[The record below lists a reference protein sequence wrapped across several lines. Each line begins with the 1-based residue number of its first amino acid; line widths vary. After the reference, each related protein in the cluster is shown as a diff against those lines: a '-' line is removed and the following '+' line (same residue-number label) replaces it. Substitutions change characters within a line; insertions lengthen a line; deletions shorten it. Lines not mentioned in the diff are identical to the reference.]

1 MSEREK
7 VRKIYVATVLLFMFT
22 AVSVIAAEPITIE
35 DARSLALANSSSLA
49 KFNLSLESARLDD
62 KTRVYGVLPSVS
74 LGMSASGQLWG
85 EPAFAD
91 SLRTGASFSVSQ
103 RLFDGGKNGYLKAIN
118 AINAEA
124 IRQDALAAYFTV
136 LDAAD
141 NAYYELLKAEAAAET
156 ARAALETA
164 ALALSMAELR
174 LQSGMISRGEHLKA
188 LADQGTRE
196 TALNRALRNLSVSRE
211 TLKNITGLAEI
222 PGLQAIDFD
231 SYEGLIGFLSALPE
245 DSIAVL
251 TEKFSAAAKG
261 NNPGLLKSSLQL
273 QAAER
278 SVGLAKK
285 DYLPSLNA
293 SVSAGINY
301 SADGGLCYSGGGLSV
316 SGSIPLDYWVIGTAV
331 EKKRLAQTEAALNYR
346 DAENAFGVDI
356 QTALL
361 DLTGYALAAQS
372 ARRADEYA
380 RQNYEY
386 NLELYRLSQAS
397 VSALSD
403 AMAQAVSSHSERIA
417 AEYGLLDGLS
427 KLRSLGAFASEDE
440 VIDLL
445 MQNRSAP

>member
-1 MSEREK
+1 
-7 VRKIYVATVLLFMFT
+7 MF
-22 AVSVIAAEPITIE
+22 AAAAFAAAEPITIE
-35 DARSLALANSSSLA
+35 DARSLALAHSSSLA
-49 KFNLSLESARLDD
+49 KFNLSLESARLDE
-62 KTRVYGVLPSVS
+62 KTRIYGVLPSVS
-74 LGMSASGQLWG
+74 LGVSASGQLLE
-85 EPAFAD
+85 EPGLAD

-103 RLFDGGKNGYLKAIN
+103 KLFDGGKNAYRKAIN

-124 IRQDALAAYFTV
+124 IRQDALAAYFAV

-141 NAYYELLKAEAAAET
+141 SAYYELLKAEAVAET

-188 LADQGTRE
+188 LADQAASE
-196 TALNRALRNLSVSRE
+196 TALNSALRNLSVSKEALR
-211 TLKNITGLAEI
+211 NITGLGEI
-222 PGLQAIDFD
+222 PEPEAIDFNA
-231 SYEGLIGFLSALPE
+231 YEGIIRFLSALPQ

-251 TEKFSAAAKG
+251 GENFSAAAKA
-261 NNPGLLKSSLQL
+261 NNPDLLRSSLQL

-278 SVGLAKK
+278 NVGLAKK

-293 SVSAGINY
+293 SVSAGVNY
-301 SADGGLCYSGGGLSV
+301 SAAGGMSYSAGGFSV

-331 EKKRLAQTEAALNYR
+331 KKQRQAQIEAALNYR
-346 DAENAFGVDI
+346 DAENTFGMEL

-361 DLTGYALAAQS
+361 DLAGDALNVLS
-372 ARRADEYA
+372 ARRADDYA
-380 RQNYEY
+380 QQNYEY

-397 VSALSD
+397 VSTLSE
-403 AMAQAVSSHSERIA
+403 AVAQAVSRRSDRLA
-417 AEYGLLDGLS
+417 AEYGLLGGLS

-440 VIDLL
+440 VVGLL

>member
-1 MSEREK
+1 MSERK
-7 VRKIYVATVLLFMFT
+7 KLRKIYVATVLLFMFT
-22 AVSVIAAEPITIE
+22 AVSVIAAEQITIE

-62 KTRVYGVLPSVS
+62 RTRVYGLLPSVS
-74 LGMSASGQLWG
+74 LGVSASGQLWG

-103 RLFDGGKNGYLKAIN
+103 KLFDGGRNGYLKAIN

-124 IRQDALAAYFTV
+124 VRQDALAAYFTV

-211 TLKNITGLAEI
+211 TLKNITGLGEI
-222 PGLQAIDFD
+222 PELQAIDFD
-231 SYEGLIGFLSALPE
+231 EYEGLIRFLSALSE

-251 TEKFSAAAKG
+251 TENFSAAARA

-278 SVGLAKK
+278 NLGLAKK
-285 DYLPSLNA
+285 DYLPSFSA
-293 SVSAGINY
+293 STSAGITY
-301 SADGGLCYSGGGLSV
+301 SATGGLSYSGGGLSV

-346 DAENAFGVDI
+346 DAENTFGMDI

-397 VSALSD
+397 VSTLSD

-417 AEYGLLDGLS
+417 AEYGLLEGLS
-427 KLRSLGAFASEDE
+427 KLRSLGAFASEDA

-445 MQNRSAP
+445 MRNRSAP